1 MARGLA
7 EADGRWGGG
16 MSRSDP
22 GIGRR
27 PHDDADQTRAELEE
41 ALLEALAAGDAERAS
56 RLRQQLEATDAA

>member
-1 MARGLA
+1 
-7 EADGRWGGG
+7 